1 MPLAYLA
8 SIDEQ
13 LISIRFFDNASL
25 NVLKK
30 LTI

>member
-13 LISIRFFDNASL
+13 LISICFFDNTSL

-30 LTI
+30 LAI